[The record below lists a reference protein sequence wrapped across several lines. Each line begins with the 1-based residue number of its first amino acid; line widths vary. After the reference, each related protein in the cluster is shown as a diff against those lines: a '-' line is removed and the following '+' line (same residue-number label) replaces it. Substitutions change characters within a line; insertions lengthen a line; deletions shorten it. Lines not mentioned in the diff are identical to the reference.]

1 MIVLLSLRACLP
13 STHNSDK
20 HNIPCFARQG
30 DVQHRART
38 ARYRSFKTDSQEARL
53 PGARCSQHST
63 LKSPA
68 PLISTRSSTCSTPTT
83 PPPSNEPPGS
93 EAQPGPA
100 PPFPAPG
107 AVGRQRP
114 AAGRGSRG
122 RALRKAG
129 GVLGLRAAWA
139 GRRSVAGSRFA
150 DGKPCE
156 LRLCLALRVQHVNVG
171 LLSFMVRACRF
182 ASVRSAWR
190 EWRERYVGAS

>member
-1 MIVLLSLRACLP
+1 MWSCFCLSEPASLP
-13 STHNSDK
+13 HTIQTNTTF
-20 HNIPCFARQG
+20 P
-30 DVQHRART
+30 V
-38 ARYRSFKTDSQEARL
+38 L
-53 PGARCSQHST
+53 PGKMFSTEQGLHATALLKLIPRLVCLELAAQHST

-107 AVGRQRP
+107 VVGRQRP

-129 GVLGLRAAWA
+129 GALGLRAAWA

-182 ASVRSAWR
+182 ASVRSVWR